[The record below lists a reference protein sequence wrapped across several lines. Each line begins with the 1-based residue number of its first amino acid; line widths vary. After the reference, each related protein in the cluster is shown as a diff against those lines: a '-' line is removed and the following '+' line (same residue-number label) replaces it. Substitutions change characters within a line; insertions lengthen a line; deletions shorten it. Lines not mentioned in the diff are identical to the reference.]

1 MPAGPAIEVKGVG
14 KKFRLYRDGTRTL
27 KTAVLGRL
35 NKSLVR
41 DFWALRNVEFTVSGG
56 ETLGIIGV
64 NGAGKSTLLSLVAGT
79 MAPTEGTIVARGQIA
94 SLLELGTGFHP
105 DLTGRENVFLYG
117 AIMGLSRSQM
127 KQRFDAIVDFAGIA
141 DFIDQPVKHYS
152 SGMYVRLGF
161 AVAVEVDPAVLLVDE
176 VLSVGDTAF
185 QDKCMRKMNEFRDRG
200 KTMLVVSHD
209 LPTIQK
215 LSDRIL
221 LLHEG
226 QVKGLG
232 DPDEIVGRYGE
243 TRAAGETS
251 TPRREWG
258 TGELK
263 ITGVDLL
270 NGAGQTTNT
279 IRWGE
284 SLCIRIHF
292 IAHSRIPDPV
302 FGFAISDPQG
312 KTVYG
317 NNTQIEGLDIP
328 CAEGE
333 GTLSVQLD
341 NVCLAR
347 GDYLLSL
354 SCHSPD
360 HGTNYHRLD
369 YAYTLTCE
377 HDKSTDGPCYF
388 PCSWTVEP

>member
-1 MPAGPAIEVKGVG
+1 MPGGPTIEVKGMG

-27 KTAVLGRL
+27 KSAVLGRL
-35 NKSLVR
+35 NRSLVR
-41 DFWALRNVEFTVSGG
+41 DFWALRNVDFTVSGG

-79 MAPTEGTIVARGQIA
+79 MFPTEGTIQARGQIA

-127 KQRFDAIVDFAGIA
+127 KRRFDAIVEFSGIEE
-141 DFIDQPVKHYS
+141 FIDQPVKHYS

-185 QDKCMRKMNEFRDRG
+185 QNKCMRKMNEFRDRG

-232 DPDEIVGRYGE
+232 DPAEIVDRYGE
-243 TRAAGETS
+243 SRAAADPGV
-251 TPRREWG
+251 PRREWG
-258 TGELK
+258 TGEVR
-263 ITGVDLL
+263 IAGVELL
-270 NGAGQTTNT
+270 DANGQPTDS
-279 IRWGE
+279 IRWGD
-284 SLCIRIHF
+284 SLQVKMRY
-292 IAHSRIPDPV
+292 IAPSPVPHPV
-302 FGFAISDPQG
+302 FGFAISDSKG
-312 KTVYG
+312 NVVYG
-317 NNTQIEGLDIP
+317 NNTQIEGLDVPIV
-328 CAEGE
+328 EGE
-333 GTLSVQLD
+333 GVVTVRLD
-341 NVCLAR
+341 DLCLAR
-347 GDYLLSL
+347 GNYLLSL

-360 HGTNYHRLD
+360 HGINYHRLD
-369 YAYTLTCE
+369 HACSFACE
-377 HDKSTDGPCYF
+377 HGKSTDGCCYF
-388 PCSWTVEP
+388 SCSWKVEA

>member
-1 MPAGPAIEVKGVG
+1 MSDGTTIEVKGMG

-27 KTAVLGRL
+27 KSAVLGRL
-35 NKSLVR
+35 NRNLVR
-41 DFWALRNVEFTVSGG
+41 DFWALRNVDFTVSRG

-79 MAPTEGTIVARGQIA
+79 MFPTEGTIRARGQIA

-127 KQRFDAIVDFAGIA
+127 KKRFEAIVEFSGIE

-232 DPDEIVGRYGE
+232 DPAEIVDRYGE
-243 TRAAGETS
+243 SRATS
-251 TPRREWG
+251 DASVPRREWG
-258 TGELK
+258 TGEVR
-263 ITGVDLL
+263 IAGVDLL
-270 NGAGQTTNT
+270 DGNGDPADR
-279 IRWGE
+279 IRWGD
-284 SLCIRIHF
+284 SLQLKMRF
-292 IAHSRIPDPV
+292 VARSRVPHPV
-302 FGFAISDPQG
+302 FGFAISDSKG
-312 KTVYG
+312 NVVYG
-317 NNTQIEGLDIP
+317 NNTQIEGLDVP
-328 CAEGE
+328 MVEGE
-333 GTLSVQLD
+333 GVVTVRLD
-341 NVCLAR
+341 NLCLA
-347 GDYLLSL
+347 GGHYLLSF

-360 HGTNYHRLD
+360 HGVNYHRLD
-369 YAYTLTCE
+369 HARTFACE
-377 HDKSTDGPCYF
+377 HGTATDGCCYF
-388 PCSWTVEP
+388 PCSWRIEP